1 MTLVLLLVAAIV
13 LGAGVYAF
21 IAYRTW
27 ARFRGTRVVV
37 CPENHQTAAVEVDAG
52 QAAVSAVM
60 GSPDLHLQACSRWP
74 EREGCDEACVAQIE
88 AAPAETL
95 VTSVLGRAY
104 AGRRCALCDHPI
116 EIGAFDHR
124 PAFLDLARPDHPT
137 IDWSQVDPT
146 TLPERLKLLAPV
158 CWNCHVAESFRR
170 LHPELVVD
178 RPAHDG
184 PAAHL

>member
-1 MTLVLLLVAAIV
+1 MGAPAAEASNLLCYSVTQQHRVPRPPGRPVPGGEVMTLVLLLVAAIV

-74 EREGCDEACVAQIE
+74 
-88 AAPAETL
+88 
-95 VTSVLGRAY
+95 
-104 AGRRCALCDHPI
+104 
-116 EIGAFDHR
+116 
-124 PAFLDLARPDHPT
+124 
-137 IDWSQVDPT
+137 
-146 TLPERLKLLAPV
+146 
-158 CWNCHVAESFRR
+158 
-170 LHPELVVD
+170 
-178 RPAHDG
+178 
-184 PAAHL
+184 